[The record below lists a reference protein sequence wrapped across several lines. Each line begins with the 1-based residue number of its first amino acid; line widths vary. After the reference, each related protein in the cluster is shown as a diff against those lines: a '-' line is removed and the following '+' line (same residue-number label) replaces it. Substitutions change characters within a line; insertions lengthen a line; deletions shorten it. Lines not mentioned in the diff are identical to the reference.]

1 MTTRQGP
8 AEKADPFTAEMIK
21 NGLIVACEEMFY
33 AFGRTAMSP
42 VIYEVL
48 DYAVGIA
55 NAEGELVAQTPG
67 VPGFS
72 GVLDFVASDVLEKW
86 RKEMRPGDVY
96 VLNVPYRSG
105 THLNDVAL
113 VLPSFHKDDLLGLI
127 INKGHWSEVGGMHFG
142 SWTSDA
148 TEIFQEGM
156 QFPNIRL
163 YLEGKPN
170 RDLIEMIRA
179 NSRLPDQTFGDM
191 EAQIAS
197 MKVAD
202 RRIQKLIEKYGV
214 DVIRASMDKLL
225 EDGEKLAA
233 LKLKDLPKGTFEAE
247 DYIDDDGIT
256 EDPLY
261 VRAKVTISDDAFVV
275 DFTGSAPQGKGSINS
290 PLPGTVSGVRET
302 YMAVMDP
309 HALANAGFFR
319 PIKVIAPEGSV
330 FHAVRPAPTST
341 YWESMSYSVDLVWK
355 ALAPHVPD
363 RLSAGHFLSI
373 LATILAGVDD
383 RTREPFAVVEPQPGG
398 WGARNDGDGESGLVA
413 CGDGETYIASN
424 EVYERNMPILV
435 DRYELNIEAG
445 TGHGR
450 FRGGFGVIKDYVVR
464 CPEASFTVSVG
475 RAKYPPWGVDGGTD
489 GTPNTCIVFK
499 HGREPMVARKVGGLK
514 LVRGEKVSLRSGGGG
529 GWGPPL
535 ERDPERV
542 LSDVRN
548 EYLTAEQARDI
559 YGVVVEGM
567 KVDGGGTQRRRE
579 EMRRGHRERRP

>member
-1 MTTRQGP
+1 MHDHRPGRTARADRRTRKRHHQAGVTTRQGP

-309 HALANAGFFR
+309 HALANAGFVR
-319 PIKVIAPEGSV
+319 PIRVIAPDGSV
-330 FHAVRPAPTST
+330 FHAGRPPPTSR
-341 YWESMSYSVDLVWK
+341 YRESVSY
-355 ALAPHVPD
+355 A
-363 RLSAGHFLSI
+363 
-373 LATILAGVDD
+373 
-383 RTREPFAVVEPQPGG
+383 
-398 WGARNDGDGESGLVA
+398 
-413 CGDGETYIASN
+413 
-424 EVYERNMPILV
+424 
-435 DRYELNIEAG
+435 
-445 TGHGR
+445 
-450 FRGGFGVIKDYVVR
+450 
-464 CPEASFTVSVG
+464 VG

-548 EYLTAEQARDI
+548 EYLTVEQARDI

-567 KVDGGGTQRRRE
+567 QVDGGRTQRRRE